1 MTLWSSEEPYARHPC
16 YGFEKV
22 CSVWHFWCLGWNQTL
37 LHNTYCNCFIG
48 CNMLWPDDSSIH
60 EMISNQCH
68 YNLRKNAKIEKYS
81 QELKRLDNK
90 TRFILSIIRDE
101 SLVLCRHSIHVVR
114 SNEAVQQGSVYPSER
129 ALEWSPPGLDLKKQ
143 KNVLNS

>member
-1 MTLWSSEEPYARHPC
+1 MTLLVFRLESDIAT
-16 YGFEKV
+16 
-22 CSVWHFWCLGWNQTL
+22 N
-37 LHNTYCNCFIG
+37 CNCFIG

-129 ALEWSPPGLDLKKQ
+129 ALE
-143 KNVLNS
+143 